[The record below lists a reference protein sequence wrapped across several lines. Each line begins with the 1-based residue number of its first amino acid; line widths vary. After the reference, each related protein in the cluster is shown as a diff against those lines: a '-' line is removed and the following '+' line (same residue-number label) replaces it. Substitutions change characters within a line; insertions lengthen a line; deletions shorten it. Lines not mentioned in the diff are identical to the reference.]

1 MTSMVAS
8 DLNNPAFVGAINPDT
23 LLHVEFYWHEPVD
36 VHKSEAAGKE
46 VRLPRQPYIRIQ
58 APGDK
63 TSVVESPVFDRHKA
77 RWPDKW
83 LYWQIK
89 EGLIEGTQ
97 DVPGW
102 KIEEWTHLQ
111 PEQVRELKFLRFS
124 VVEQVAGASDEQ
136 VQKLGM
142 GGLALREAAR
152 QALRARMGAEVREEM
167 QKKDAEISALKAA
180 DAEKE
185 ERLKK
190 MEAFVSQMQ
199 AASEKPAPLK
209 ARSG

>member
-1 MTSMVAS
+1 MSQMVAS

-23 LLHVEFYWHEPVD
+23 LLSVEFYWHEPED
-36 VHKSEAAGKE
+36 VLKSEAAGKII
-46 VRLPRQPYIRIQ
+46 RLPKQPYIRIM

-63 TSVVESPVFDRHKA
+63 TSIVESPVFERHKA

-89 EGLIEGTQ
+89 EGLIEGAQ

-102 KIEEWTHLQ
+102 KIEEWTHLS

-124 VVEQVAGASDEQ
+124 VVEQIAGASDDQ

-142 GGLALREAAR
+142 GGLAIREAAR

-167 QKKDAEISALKAA
+167 QKKDAAISALQQENLDMKEKFAKFEAFMAAA
-180 DAEKE
+180 DKP
-185 ERLKK
+185 
-190 MEAFVSQMQ
+190 Q
-199 AASEKPAPLK
+199 AKRA
-209 ARSG
+209 

>member
-1 MTSMVAS
+1 MSSMIAS
-8 DLNNPAFVGAINPDT
+8 DLNNPAFTGPINPDT
-23 LLHVEFYWHEPVD
+23 LLHVEFYWHEPED
-36 VHKSEAAGKE
+36 VHKSEAAGKI
-46 VRLPRQPYIRIQ
+46 VRLPKQPYIRIQ
-58 APGDK
+58 NPGDK
-63 TSVVESPVFDRHKA
+63 TSIVESPVFERHKA

-89 EGLIEGTQ
+89 EGLIEGAQ

-102 KIEEWTHLQ
+102 KIEEWTHLN

-136 VQKLGM
+136 IQKLGM

-167 QKKDAEISALKAA
+167 NKKDAEISALKEANVA
-180 DAEKE
+180 MQEKFA
-185 ERLKK
+185 KF
-190 MEAFVSQMQ
+190 EAFM
-199 AASEKPAPLK
+199 AASEKPAPLGLPK
-209 ARSG
+209 EKK

>member
-8 DLNNPAFVGAINPDT
+8 DLNNPAFVGAMNPDT
-23 LLHVEFYWHEPVD
+23 LLSVEFYWHEPED
-36 VHKSEAAGKE
+36 VLKSEAAGKII
-46 VRLPRQPYIRIQ
+46 RLPKQPYIRIM

-63 TSVVESPVFDRHKA
+63 TSIVESPVFERHKA

-89 EGLIEGTQ
+89 EGLIEGAQ

-102 KIEEWTHLQ
+102 KIEEWTHLT

-124 VVEQVAGASDEQ
+124 VVEQIAGASDDQ

-142 GGLALREAAR
+142 GGLAIREAAR

-167 QKKDAEISALKAA
+167 NKKDAEISALKEANVA
-180 DAEKE
+180 MQEKFA
-185 ERLKK
+185 KF
-190 MEAFVSQMQ
+190 EAFM
-199 AASEKPAPLK
+199 AASVPPAQEKAAK
-209 ARSG
+209 RG

>member
-8 DLNNPAFVGAINPDT
+8 DLNNPQFVGAINPDT
-23 LLHVEFYWHEPVD
+23 LLHVEFYWHEAED
-36 VHKSEAAGKE
+36 VLKSEAAGKI
-46 VRLPRQPYIRIQ
+46 VRLPKQPYIRIQ
-58 APGDK
+58 NPGDK

-89 EGLIEGTQ
+89 EGLVEGAA

-102 KIEEWTHLQ
+102 KVEEWTHLN

-152 QALRARMGAEVREEM
+152 QALRARMGAEVREELN
-167 QKKDAEISALKAA
+167 KKEAEISALREQNRLME
-180 DAEKE
+180 EKFA
-185 ERLKK
+185 KF
-190 MEAFVSQMQ
+190 EAFM
-199 AASEKPAPLK
+199 AASDKVPPLK